1 MCGSETAK
9 GEKNMKKRLCG
20 IAALLCMAV
29 AVQSVSAVVLNQEE
43 NKPAGYRYDV
53 TQCTKPEVGSAAT
66 RQETK
71 LYSEPKSDAEV
82 LMTYYP
88 NVRVEVQ
95 ETGDAF
101 VRVRIG
107 EEGSGCMEGYMP
119 AENLAYGEEGVRA
132 VLGRIVE
139 YSSPNAVILYAERNT
154 KSNIIQNGIDLMSA
168 STLGYSDDWLH
179 VRWRDAKGLVTVS
192 GFVDGGQWEG
202 VMRNDPMDYCLTEPM
217 VSELSYEEAW
227 KEAVRIL
234 IENGTQVNGKEET
247 VTREN
252 LERCKVVVEC
262 YYYASAAHPL
272 QYQLSFISSDEM
284 IHSGYSDYYAFINLE
299 VEGKEVVGINFGNG

>member
-1 MCGSETAK
+1 
-9 GEKNMKKRLCG
+9 MKKRLCG
-20 IAALLCMAV
+20 IAALLCMAM
-29 AVQSVSAVVLNQEE
+29 AVQGASAVVLNQED
-43 NKPAGYRYDV
+43 NKSSGYRYDV

-82 LMTYYP
+82 LMTYFP
-88 NVRVEVQ
+88 NVRVEVL

-154 KSNIIQNGIDLMSA
+154 KSSIIQSGIDLMA
-168 STLGYSDDWLH
+168 ANALGYSDDWLH
-179 VRWRDAKGLVTVS
+179 IRWRDAKGLVTVS

-202 VMRNDPMDYCLTEPM
+202 LMRNDPMDYCLTEPM
-217 VSELSYEEAW
+217 ESELSYEEAW

-284 IHSGYSDYYAFINLE
+284 IRSGYSDYYAFINLE

>member
-1 MCGSETAK
+1 
-9 GEKNMKKRLCG
+9 
-20 IAALLCMAV
+20 
-29 AVQSVSAVVLNQEE
+29 
-43 NKPAGYRYDV
+43 
-53 TQCTKPEVGSAAT
+53 
-66 RQETK
+66 
-71 LYSEPKSDAEV
+71 
-82 LMTYYP
+82 
-88 NVRVEVQ
+88 
-95 ETGDAF
+95 
-101 VRVRIG
+101 
-107 EEGSGCMEGYMP
+107 
-119 AENLAYGEEGVRA
+119 

-154 KSNIIQNGIDLMSA
+154 KSSIIQSGIDLMA
-168 STLGYSDDWLH
+168 ANALGYSDDWLH

-202 VMRNDPMDYCLTEPM
+202 LMRNDPMDYCLTEPM
-217 VSELSYEEAW
+217 ENELSYEEAW

-284 IHSGYSDYYAFINLE
+284 IRSGYSDYYAFINLE